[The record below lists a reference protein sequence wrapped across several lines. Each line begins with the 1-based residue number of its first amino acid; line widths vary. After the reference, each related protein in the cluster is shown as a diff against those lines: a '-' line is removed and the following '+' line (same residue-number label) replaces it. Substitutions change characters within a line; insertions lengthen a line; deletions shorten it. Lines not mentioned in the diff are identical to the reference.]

1 MYLERTVIQKM
12 SQRKNC
18 DCVKR
23 DFFLRI
29 VSETVRDDGFVDCVW
44 EMPAWAIDRL
54 EADAR
59 SRGITVSELVSGIF
73 KAYLEGESVSGASL

>member
-1 MYLERTVIQKM
+1 MYLECTVNQKM
-12 SQRKNC
+12 PQRKNC
-18 DCVKR
+18 DAEKP

-44 EMPAWAIDRL
+44 EMPAWVVDKL

-73 KAYLEGESVSGASL
+73 KAHLKGESVSGASR

>member
-1 MYLERTVIQKM
+1 MYLERTVNQKM

-18 DCVKR
+18 DGVKP
-23 DFFLRI
+23 DFFFRI

-54 EADAR
+54 EADAK
-59 SRGITVSELVSGIF
+59 SRGITVSDLVSGIF
-73 KAYLEGESVSGASL
+73 KASLKGESVSGSSR